1 MLIRKE
7 NIMNNKKRG
16 NILYGI
22 VVLLLLVA
30 VIFVVVSKD
39 TQNSNAVVSDNVET
53 VKVPV
58 KVADSSLDKYRQAP
72 IPEDCRLAD
81 YDNDVKAWAEHLSH
95 HGNTKYCLEYYEGL
109 Y

>member
-39 TQNSNAVVSDNVET
+39 TQNLNTT
-53 VKVPV
+53 VPNKASVNTAPV
-58 KVADSSLDKYRQAP
+58 KTTDSSLDKYRQDP
-72 IPEDCRLAD
+72 VPEDCRLAD